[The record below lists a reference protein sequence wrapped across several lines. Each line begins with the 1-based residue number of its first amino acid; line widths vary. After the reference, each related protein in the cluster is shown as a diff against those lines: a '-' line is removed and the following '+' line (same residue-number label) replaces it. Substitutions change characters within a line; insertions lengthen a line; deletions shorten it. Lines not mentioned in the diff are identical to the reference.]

1 MFSAVLLVTGFY
13 KDIRREFKC
22 ERGRGKA
29 QDLSRRTW
37 NYVAGELDSSAPLCG
52 SLGSSASRLTWGFIK
67 SRSLHIDNVQE
78 VEDLEVLGSKWNV
91 FIRTSRPR
99 DLCGRRIGKI
109 IGARGGGWRQG
120 NMSSRYACELTE
132 PGAACTGPAQAGSKQ
147 TKSQHREGE
156 VTTMSHP

>member
-29 QDLSRRTW
+29 QDLSRRTS

-109 IGARGGGWRQG
+109 IGARGGG
-120 NMSSRYACELTE
+120 NMSSRYSGADTHVNSQSLGQHAQDLLRQVQSRPNPSTE
-132 PGAACTGPAQAGSKQ
+132 KG
-147 TKSQHREGE
+147 R
-156 VTTMSHP
+156 